1 VNNNCS
7 SKEKFAKSSRYS
19 FLLINFVP
27 TNQDN
32 RQNMGFWKQLFGG
45 QELTPEEEQQNRQD
59 KNFDLLKYDG
69 VKALKIGK
77 ADYAVR
83 CFTEALKLKA
93 DLEINDY
100 LSQAYIRLGELDK
113 AMQQLDILD
122 AAHPDQVQILIR
134 MAQVAFMMEDY
145 ERMDLVCSRARQ
157 ADNHSADA
165 CYLGAQARLGRQ
177 QTDSALELLSRAIA
191 LRDDYADAYL
201 LRGRTLLAI
210 GHIDDADAD
219 AAWLLNHVGAQE
231 DALMLKARVEVARA
245 NLEQAVTIYGLVLE
259 VNPFC
264 AEAFRERAN
273 LRRQQGDEAGAEADL
288 QSLRELDPTQDVED
302 IEQQVKAAYSN
313 VNPLGL

>member
-1 VNNNCS
+1 
-7 SKEKFAKSSRYS
+7 
-19 FLLINFVP
+19 
-27 TNQDN
+27 
-32 RQNMGFWKQLFGG
+32 MGFWKQLFGG
-45 QELTPEEEQQNRQD
+45 QELTPEEEQQNKKD

-69 VKALKIGK
+69 VKAMKMGK
-77 ADYAVR
+77 AAYAVR
-83 CFTEALKLKA
+83 CFTEALKLKP
-93 DLEINDY
+93 DMEINDY
-100 LSQAYIRLGELDK
+100 LSQVYIRSGELDE
-113 AMQQLDILD
+113 AMQQLDILN
-122 AAHPDQVQILIR
+122 AAHPDQIQILIR

-145 ERMDLVCSRARQ
+145 ERMDQVCSRARQ
-157 ADNHSADA
+157 VDGHSADA

-201 LRGRTLLAI
+201 LRGRTLLAV
-210 GHIDDADAD
+210 GQTEAADTDAS
-219 AAWLLNHVGAQE
+219 WLLNHIGAQE
-231 DALMLKARVEVARA
+231 DALLLKARIEVARG
-245 NLEQAVTIYGLVLE
+245 NQEQAITIYGLVLE

-273 LRRQQGDEAGAEADL
+273 LRRQQGDESGAESDL

>member
-1 VNNNCS
+1 
-7 SKEKFAKSSRYS
+7 
-19 FLLINFVP
+19 
-27 TNQDN
+27 
-32 RQNMGFWKQLFGG
+32 MGFWKQLFGG
-45 QELTPEEEQQNRQD
+45 QDLTPEEELQNKQN

-69 VKALKIGK
+69 VKAMKMGK

-83 CFTEALKLKA
+83 CFEEALKLKA
-93 DLEINDY
+93 DLEVNDY
-100 LSQAYIRLGELDK
+100 LSQVYIRLGELDE
-113 AMQQLDILD
+113 AMGQLDILD
-122 AAHPDQVQILIR
+122 AAHPDQIQILIR
-134 MAQVAFMMEDY
+134 MAQVAFMKEDY
-145 ERMDLVCSRARQ
+145 EKMDQVCNRARQ
-157 ADNHSADA
+157 ADSHSAVA

-177 QTDSALELLSRAIA
+177 QTDGALELLNRAIE

-201 LRGRTLLAI
+201 LRGRTLLAV
-210 GHIDDADAD
+210 GQTDDADTD
-219 AAWLLNHVGAQE
+219 AAWLLNHIGAQE
-231 DALMLKARVEVARA
+231 DALLLKARIEVARG
-245 NLEQAVTIYGLVLE
+245 NKEQAITIYGLVLE

>member
-1 VNNNCS
+1 
-7 SKEKFAKSSRYS
+7 
-19 FLLINFVP
+19 
-27 TNQDN
+27 
-32 RQNMGFWKQLFGG
+32 MGFWKQLFGG
-45 QELTPEEEQQNRQD
+45 QELTPEEEQQNKKD

-69 VKALKIGK
+69 VKAMKMGK
-77 ADYAVR
+77 AAYAVR
-83 CFTEALKLKA
+83 CFTEALKLKP
-93 DLEINDY
+93 DMEINDY
-100 LSQAYIRLGELDK
+100 LSQVYIRSGELDE
-113 AMQQLDILD
+113 AMQQLDILN
-122 AAHPDQVQILIR
+122 AAHPDQIQILIR

-145 ERMDLVCSRARQ
+145 ERMDQVCNRARQ
-157 ADNHSADA
+157 VDGHSADA

-201 LRGRTLLAI
+201 LRGRTLLAV
-210 GHIDDADAD
+210 GQTEAADTDAS
-219 AAWLLNHVGAQE
+219 WLLNHIGAQE
-231 DALMLKARVEVARA
+231 DALLLKARIEVARG
-245 NLEQAVTIYGLVLE
+245 NQEQAITIYGLVLE

-273 LRRQQGDEAGAEADL
+273 LRRQQGDESGAESDL